1 MPNFLL
7 RVLSSFSAF
16 FFVLNCSS
24 YFKKPV
30 NYKKCVGTVGL
41 HVVLTFLAILM
52 KYLSLKSLKNDLEMG
67 AFRVCN
73 RGTILKKAGYTSFNQ
88 AV

>member
-1 MPNFLL
+1 M
-7 RVLSSFSAF
+7 A
-16 FFVLNCSS
+16 
-24 YFKKPV
+24 
-30 NYKKCVGTVGL
+30 TVGL
-41 HVVLTFLAILM
+41 HVVFTFLAILM

-73 RGTILKKAGYTSFNQ
+73 RGTVLKKAGYTSFNQ